1 MIESNE
7 QYFRR
12 RHEERDAREEA
23 RASEERKHLQ
33 QWQTQLDD
41 LVQQFDSDVKGLLTA
56 FAREAPEIADY
67 QVCGP
72 EELGH
77 QINWSI
83 EYTRG
88 NELSKRAILVVL
100 RYLRPPERGAE
111 CVPDCFSLEGL
122 IGLNTI
128 KPPTIEALRKALGDA
143 RFRS

>member
-12 RHEERDAREEA
+12 RHEERDAQEET
-23 RASEERKHLQ
+23 RTSEERKYLQ
-33 QWQTQLDD
+33 QWQTQLDT
-41 LVQQFDSDVKGLLTA
+41 LVKQFDSDVKGLLTA

-67 QVCGP
+67 RVCGP

-88 NELSKRAILVVL
+88 EGLPKKTILVVL
-100 RYLRPPERGAE
+100 RYLRPPERGGE

-128 KPPTIEALRKALGDA
+128 KPPTIETLRKALGDA
-143 RFRS
+143 TFRL